1 VVGRQ
6 HDAESLV
13 DGRQADDVDV
23 LRHLA
28 QEVDR
33 GRLREG
39 REGVVH
45 AVLDGQLHV
54 VGLNGVPSSG
64 VLTEEQRVGEH
75 FADVPMHELQQLIDL
90 RFMA

>member
-1 VVGRQ
+1 
-6 HDAESLV
+6 
-13 DGRQADDVDV
+13 
-23 LRHLA
+23 
-28 QEVDR
+28 
-33 GRLREG
+33 
-39 REGVVH
+39 VVH

-90 RFMA
+90 RYRA